1 MASKHQTVKLEF
13 AKREGTGKGT
23 CRKLRSKDQL
33 PVVLYGP
40 EYKNGLAGVISARA
54 VAPVANSAHR
64 ETTLIELDFA
74 DGGSATAL
82 IRDVQRHPLTRR
94 VIHIDFYQV
103 LKGHMIKVEVPI
115 RVINEELCKGIKDD
129 GGVLVYGERAI
140 EICEKWGV
148 PYVDLYKNSGLN
160 TFLPVHRDMFTCD
173 SYGWGRGD
181 CTHPNEKGYRLK
193 YMPLIESA
201 IKSI

>member
-82 IRDVQRHPLTRR
+82 IRDVQRHPLRR
-94 VIHIDFYQV
+94 SPRLRRARHPRR
-103 LKGHMIKVEVPI
+103 GPAERHPRGNRI
-115 RVINEELCKGIKDD
+115 RRPG
-129 GGVLVYGERAI
+129 
-140 EICEKWGV
+140 
-148 PYVDLYKNSGLN
+148 P
-160 TFLPVHRDMFTCD
+160 
-173 SYGWGRGD
+173 
-181 CTHPNEKGYRLK
+181 
-193 YMPLIESA
+193 
-201 IKSI
+201 

>member
-140 EICEKWGV
+140 LVEVQPSDIPEEIVFDAQALEVGSEVFVK
-148 PYVDLYKNSGLN
+148 DLA
-160 TFLPVHRDMFTCD
+160 LP
-173 SYGWGRGD
+173 G
-181 CTHPNEKGYRLK
+181 
-193 YMPLIESA
+193 
-201 IKSI
+201 

>member
-82 IRDVQRHPLTRR
+82 SATYSATRLPAASSTSTSIR
-94 VIHIDFYQV
+94 
-103 LKGHMIKVEVPI
+103 
-115 RVINEELCKGIKDD
+115 
-129 GGVLVYGERAI
+129 
-140 EICEKWGV
+140 
-148 PYVDLYKNSGLN
+148 SS
-160 TFLPVHRDMFTCD
+160 RDT
-173 SYGWGRGD
+173 
-181 CTHPNEKGYRLK
+181 
-193 YMPLIESA
+193 
-201 IKSI
+201 